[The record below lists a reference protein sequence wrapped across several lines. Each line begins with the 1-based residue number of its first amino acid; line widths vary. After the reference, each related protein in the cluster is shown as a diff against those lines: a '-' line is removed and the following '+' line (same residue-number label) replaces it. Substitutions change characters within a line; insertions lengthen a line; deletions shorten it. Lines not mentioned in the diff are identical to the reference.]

1 MQFTP
6 PADRPWSDE
15 DIERLE
21 TFLFA
26 EDNGLDGPLSASAI
40 DGFFCALISGPNM
53 IMPTLALKW
62 VWDPDEGVQAPV
74 FESED
79 QMQAMVGLLMQ
90 QWNAVASAL
99 MIPGEYAPL
108 LLERTLSDGQVV
120 TIMDDWCHGYVL
132 GMARDMPA
140 WTPLLTAQPEW
151 FATMLSYG
159 TEEGWAYL
167 EQHPL
172 SDEAHEAAADALAG
186 RAQAIHA
193 HFLAQRMPSAS
204 AAPRR
209 REGPK
214 VGRNDPCPCGSG
226 RKYKQCHGAQ

>member
-1 MQFTP
+1 MGVGCG
-6 PADRPWSDE
+6 R
-15 DIERLE
+15 
-21 TFLFA
+21 
-26 EDNGLDGPLSASAI
+26 
-40 DGFFCALISGPNM
+40 
-53 IMPTLALKW
+53 
-62 VWDPDEGVQAPV
+62 GVQAPA

-90 QWNAVASAL
+90 QWNAIASAL
-99 MIPGEYAPL
+99 VIPGEYAPL
-108 LLERTLSDGQVV
+108 LSGRALPDGRVV
-120 TIMDDWCHGYVL
+120 SIMDDWCQGYVL

-151 FATMLSYG
+151 FATLLSYG

-172 SDEAHEAAADALAG
+172 SDEAHEAAADAWPA
-186 RAQAIHA
+186 RH
-193 HFLAQRMPSAS
+193 RPSMPTSWPSAC
-204 AAPRR
+204 RR
-209 REGPK
+209 TRRPAGARPK